1 MQNIIR
7 QDIEESLQWLRQQM
21 AEHGFDTSTPV
32 KDIEAFFQA
41 QEATKDMLDNEISDI
56 ADEYGED
63 SLEVE
68 AAEDLQNDVEEG
80 FREVEETTAEN
91 LKSISN
97 IDKNIKDESLVTTED
112 LLKVVNEL
120 KEQNNIM
127 REQMDVMKRPL
138 HYLGKSITENV
149 SKVTSAA
156 RNFADKTFENIKQFC
171 DDRKQD
177 IFQAVDKARV
187 KQATF
192 LKEFHLNVRDFVREN
207 GIYCKQNQEK
217 LSELAQAKAK
227 YKAAKT
233 NTLRHFFKPFLS
245 KKQLEKGDIDL
256 NSVTGEKSPAGK
268 LAKAFAKEADM
279 YQKMMERQDAKIAAL
294 DEKMAN
300 IANKWQDKAKEPTQ
314 KSFEENLHRFEKEA
328 EMENQNINPQRTQSQ
343 ER

>member
-80 FREVEETTAEN
+80 FREVEEN
-91 LKSISN
+91 INKISQN
-97 IDKNIKDESLVTTED
+97 MRNQNKDENVMN
-112 LLKVVNEL
+112 LLNEVVSQNKLLAKQLEEMQKDPLRIYREKVFN
-120 KEQNNIM
+120 
-127 REQMDVMKRPL
+127 
-138 HYLGKSITENV
+138 GIT
-149 SKVTSAA
+149 KVTSAA
-156 RNFADKTFENIKQFC
+156 KNFADKTFGNIKQFC

-187 KQATF
+187 KQVEF

-233 NTLRHFFKPFLS
+233 NTLRHFFKPLLS

-256 NSVTGEKSPAGK
+256 SSVTGEKSPAGK

-294 DEKMAN
+294 DEKMASVT
-300 IANKWQDKAKEPTQ
+300 NKWQDKAKEPTQ